1 MSSTFGLSKR
11 RLFLPAAATAIALAA
26 GGLAGASATAAPI
39 SYTDA
44 KAPVAARV
52 ADLLKK
58 MTLAEK
64 AGQMVQIRVGKLRGN
79 CDYNNGPLVDSCMA
93 DVLVTNH
100 AGSIL
105 SGGGDTAFPDNSPK
119 AWAELVNG
127 IQHYTLT
134 HNRLKI
140 PIIYGAD
147 GVHGHNDVSGAT
159 IFPHQ
164 IGLGAT
170 WDATLQRDLGISATN
185 AMVATGVKWNFA
197 PVSDIARDTRWGRYY
212 ETYSEDPFLAG
223 QLAANAVTGMQSSGE
238 LTATAKH
245 FAGYSEPQSG
255 QDRTPAQLP
264 IRYLQDIFMPSF
276 AAQIDAGVDTAMPNS
291 GSVNGIPVHSSKYM
305 LTEQLRN
312 RLGFRGV
319 VISDWND
326 IAQLASRY
334 HIVSTYEEAIATAV
348 NAGVDMAM
356 EPADAGAFTKG
367 VIANVNAGKIS
378 QARLNQAVGN
388 ILTLKFKLGL
398 FDHPYVDPNLANQT
412 VLNADRPL
420 ARKAATES
428 IVLLRNQNN
437 ALPLN
442 PASKI
447 VLTGDSADNISQQMG
462 GWTIGWQGIPN
473 DSTPKPPVVTPLQA
487 LKEAAGDNVTYAPD
501 AADAVSKTAGAD
513 AAVVVLGEKAGAE
526 GPGDVR
532 DPSLS
537 AAQQQLVDSLQQTGK
552 PVIVVVM
559 TGRPRALGGVADAN
573 AILQSWLP
581 GTEGGHAVSD
591 VLYGKVN
598 PSGKL
603 PVSWPK
609 VASDQPMSY
618 QTLPANGSNTYDPAY
633 PFGFGLSYTTFATA
647 GLGVTPSVSR
657 NGTATV
663 SVTVQNTGSR
673 DGTTVVPV
681 YLHRPVSPVLM
692 PNKQLIGFARVTLAA
707 GASQTVKVSFA
718 AKQLA
723 VTPGDVDGGGIPRVL
738 PGGYQVMVDALTA
751 DFTVR

>member
-1 MSSTFGLSKR
+1 MNR
-11 RLFLPAAATAIALAA
+11 RLLLPAAVTAALLATA
-26 GGLAGASATAAPI
+26 GMSGATAAPVA
-39 SYTDA
+39 YTDA

-52 ADLLKK
+52 ADLLKR

-79 CDYNNGPLVDSCMA
+79 CDYGNGPLVDSCMA
-93 DVLVTNH
+93 DVLATNH

-119 AWAELVNG
+119 AWAETINA
-127 IQHYTLT
+127 IQRYALT
-134 HNRLKI
+134 HNRLRI

-170 WDATLQRDLGISATN
+170 WDPALTRDLGVSTAN

-223 QLAANAVTGMQSSGE
+223 QLAAGAVTGMQSSGE
-238 LTATAKH
+238 LTATGKH
-245 FAGYSEPQSG
+245 FAGYSEPRSG
-255 QDRTPAQLP
+255 HDRTPAQLP
-264 IRYLQDIFMPSF
+264 IRYLQDVFLPSF
-276 AAQIDAGVDTAMPNS
+276 QAQIDAGVDTVMPDS
-291 GSVNGIPVHSSKYM
+291 GSVNSIPVHSSKYM
-305 LTEQLRN
+305 LTDQLRQ

-326 IAQLASRY
+326 IAQLASSY
-334 HIVSTYEEAIATAV
+334 HIVSTYQEAIAVAV

-356 EPADAGAFTKG
+356 EPADAAAFTQG
-367 VIANVNAGKIS
+367 VIANVNAGRIS
-378 QARLNQAVGN
+378 QARIDEAVGH
-388 ILTLKFKLGL
+388 ILTLKFTLGL
-398 FDHPYVDPNLANQT
+398 FDHPYVDPNTANQT

-437 ALPLN
+437 VLPLSVS
-442 PASKI
+442 SKI
-447 VLTGDSADNISQQMG
+447 VLTGDSADNLSQQMG
-462 GWTIGWQGIPN
+462 GWTIGWQGIPDDN
-473 DSTPKPPVVTPLQA
+473 TPKPPVVTPLQA

-501 AADAVSKTAGAD
+501 AADAVSKTASAD
-513 AAVVVLGEKAGAE
+513 AAVVVLGEKPGAE

-537 AAQQQLVDSLQQTGK
+537 TAQQQLVDSLQQTGK
-552 PVIVVVM
+552 PVIVVIM
-559 TGRPRALGGVADAN
+559 TGRPRALGAVADAN
-573 AILQSWLP
+573 AIVQSWLP
-581 GTEGGHAVSD
+581 GTEGGHAISD
-591 VLYGKVN
+591 VLYGKAN

-609 VASDQPMSY
+609 VAADEPMSY
-618 QTLPANGSNTYDPAY
+618 QTLPANGTNTYDPAY
-633 PFGFGLSYTTFATA
+633 PFGFGLSYTTFATS
-647 GLGVTPSVSR
+647 GLTVTPAISR
-657 NGTATV
+657 TGTATA
-663 SVTVQNTGSR
+663 SVTVRNTGSR
-673 DGTTVVPV
+673 AGTAVVPV

-692 PNKQLIGFARVTLAA
+692 PARQLIGFARVTLDPGAA
-707 GASQTVKVSFA
+707 QTVTVPFA

-723 VTPGDVDGGGIPRVL
+723 VTTGDVDGAGVPRVL
-738 PGGYQVMVDALTA
+738 PGGYQVVVDALTA